1 MAKRKAA
8 LNPGGTGGPPKADAP
23 RAQILSGAPLDDDRQ
38 FELSVRP
45 RTLKEFI
52 GQAKLKE
59 NLSIAVE
66 AARSRDDALDH
77 VLLSGPPGLGKTTL
91 AAILANELGVRIE
104 TTSGPVLER
113 PLDLSTI
120 LSILEHRQVL
130 FIDELHRLLPAVE
143 EILYPALEDF
153 KIDMIVGKGP
163 GARAQVYR
171 LERFTLVG
179 ATTRTGLVTKPL
191 LSRFGIVHRL
201 DFYAADDLQQIVTR
215 SAGILGIE
223 IDSGGAEEIARRS
236 RGTPRVAN
244 RLLRRVR
251 DFAQVRAGGTINCQ
265 VARDALEMLEVDSY
279 GLDEMDRKLLLT
291 IIDKY
296 GGGPVGVNTIAASIS
311 EEPDAIEEVYEPFLL
326 QIGFLNRT
334 PRGRVATELAYKH
347 LGRSP
352 APGSAAPPL
361 FGR

>member
-1 MAKRKAA
+1 MTKRKEPLAVK
-8 LNPGGTGGPPKADAP
+8 PGAS
-23 RAQILSGAPLDDDRQ
+23 ILSGAPLDDDRQ

-52 GQAKLKE
+52 GQSKIKE
-59 NLSIAVE
+59 NLAIAVE
-66 AARSRDDALDH
+66 AARTRDDALDH

-91 AAILANELGVRIE
+91 ATILANELGVRIE

-120 LSILEHRQVL
+120 LSILESRQVL
-130 FIDELHRLLPAVE
+130 FIDELHRLLP
-143 EILYPALEDF
+143 
-153 KIDMIVGKGP
+153 
-163 GARAQVYR
+163 
-171 LERFTLVG
+171 
-179 ATTRTGLVTKPL
+179 TRTGLVTKPL

-201 DFYAADDLQQIVTR
+201 DFYPAADLQEIVTR
-215 SAGILGIE
+215 SAKILGIE
-223 IDSGGAEEIARRS
+223 MDGGGAEEIARRS

-251 DFAQVRAGGTINCQ
+251 DFAQVRAQGRINRP
-265 VARDALEMLEVDSY
+265 VAKDALEMLEVDSY
-279 GLDEMDRKLLLT
+279 GLDETDRKILLT

-296 GGGPVGVNTIAASIS
+296 AGGPVGLGTIAASIS
-311 EEPDAIEEVYEPFLL
+311 EEADAIEEVYEPFLL

-347 LGRSP
+347 LGRSLP
-352 APGSAAPPL
+352 PGRDAAGPPL
-361 FGR
+361 FSS

>member
-1 MAKRKAA
+1 M
-8 LNPGGTGGPPKADAP
+8 
-23 RAQILSGAPLDDDRQ
+23 LSGAPLDDDRQ

-45 RTLKEFI
+45 RLLKDFI
-52 GQAKLKE
+52 GQKKLKE
-59 NLSIAVE
+59 NLAIAVE
-66 AARSRDDALDH
+66 AARSRGEALDH

-91 AAILANELGVRIE
+91 AGILANELGVRIE

-113 PLDLSTI
+113 ALDLSTI

-130 FIDELHRLLPAVE
+130 FIDELHRLLPTVE

-179 ATTRTGLVTKPL
+179 ATTRTGLVSKPL
-191 LSRFGIVHRL
+191 LSRFGLVHRL
-201 DFYAADDLQQIVTR
+201 DFYPADDLKEIVTR
-215 SAGILGIE
+215 SARIFELE
-223 IDSGGAEEIARRS
+223 VDAAGAEEIARRS

-251 DFAQVRAGGTINCQ
+251 DFAEVRADGKINRR
-265 VARDALEMLEVDSY
+265 VAEDALEMLEVDSY

-296 GGGPVGVNTIAASIS
+296 SGGPVGVNTLAASVS
-311 EEPDAIEEVYEPFLL
+311 EEADAIEEVYEPFLI

-334 PRGRVATELAYKH
+334 ARG
-347 LGRSP
+347 
-352 APGSAAPPL
+352 
-361 FGR
+361 

>member
-1 MAKRKAA
+1 MTKRKEPLAVK
-8 LNPGGTGGPPKADAP
+8 PGAG
-23 RAQILSGAPLDDDRQ
+23 ILSGTPLDDDRQ

-52 GQAKLKE
+52 GQSKIKE
-59 NLSIAVE
+59 NLAIAVE
-66 AARSRDDALDH
+66 AARTRGDALDH

-91 AAILANELGVRIE
+91 ATILANELGVRIE

-120 LSILEHRQVL
+120 LSILESRQVL
-130 FIDELHRLLPAVE
+130 FIDELHRLLPTVE

-163 GARAQVYR
+163 GARPQVYR

-201 DFYAADDLQQIVTR
+201 DFYPAADLQEIVTR
-215 SAGILGIE
+215 SAKILGIE
-223 IDSGGAEEIARRS
+223 MDGGGAEEIAQRS

-251 DFAQVRAGGTINCQ
+251 DFAQVRAQGHINRP
-265 VARDALEMLEVDSY
+265 VAKDALEMLEVDSY
-279 GLDEMDRKLLLT
+279 GLDETDRKILLT

-296 GGGPVGVNTIAASIS
+296 AGGPVGLGTIAASIS
-311 EEPDAIEEVYEPFLL
+311 EEADAIEEVYEPFLL

-347 LGRSP
+347 LRRSLPPGRD
-352 APGSAAPPL
+352 AAGPPL
-361 FGR
+361 FSS

>member
-1 MAKRKAA
+1 M
-8 LNPGGTGGPPKADAP
+8 
-23 RAQILSGAPLDDDRQ
+23 LSGAALDEDRQ
-38 FELSVRP
+38 FEVSVRP
-45 RTLKEFI
+45 RTLGEFI
-52 GQAKLKE
+52 GQKRLKE
-59 NLSIAVE
+59 NLAIAVE
-66 AARSRDDALDH
+66 AARTRGDALDH

-91 AAILANELGVRIE
+91 AQILANELDVHIE

-120 LSILEHRQVL
+120 LSILGPRQVL
-130 FIDELHRLLPAVE
+130 FIDELHRLQPTVE

-163 GARAQVYR
+163 GARAQVFR

-179 ATTRTGLVTKPL
+179 ATTRTGLITKPL

-201 DFYAADDLQQIVTR
+201 DFYSAEDLQTIVTR
-215 SAGILGIE
+215 SAKILEIGIDG
-223 IDSGGAEEIARRS
+223 GGAEEIARRS
-236 RGTPRVAN
+236 RGTPRIAN

-251 DFAQVRAGGTINCQ
+251 DFAQVRADGSVTRP
-265 VARDALEMLEVDSY
+265 VAQEALEMLEVDSY

-296 GGGPVGVNTIAASIS
+296 GGGPVGVGTIAASVS
-311 EEPDAIEEVYEPFLL
+311 EESDAIEEVYEPYLL
-326 QIGFLNRT
+326 QIGFLSRT

-347 LGRSP
+347 LGRLP
-352 APGSAAPPL
+352 AGASSTSL
-361 FGR
+361 FGS

>member
-1 MAKRKAA
+1 MPAGTPGVKPSPSLESGGLLTGAA
-8 LNPGGTGGPPKADAP
+8 LDE
-23 RAQILSGAPLDDDRQ
+23 DRQ

-45 RTLKEFI
+45 RLLKDFV
-52 GQAKLKE
+52 GQTKVKE
-59 NLSIAVE
+59 NLAIAIE
-66 AARSRDDALDH
+66 AARSRGDALDH

-91 AAILANELGVRIE
+91 AGILANELGVRLE
-104 TTSGPVLER
+104 TTAGPVLER
-113 PLDLSTI
+113 PLDLSTV
-120 LSILEHRQVL
+120 LSMLEPRQVL

-143 EILYPALEDF
+143 EILYPALEDY

-163 GARAQVYR
+163 GARTHVYR
-171 LERFTLVG
+171 LERFTLAG

-201 DFYAADDLQQIVTR
+201 DFYPPEDLQTIVTR
-215 SAGILGIE
+215 SACLLGIE
-223 IDSGGAEEIARRS
+223 IDSGGAVEIARRS

-251 DFAQVRAGGTINCQ
+251 DFAQVRAQGKINPG
-265 VARDALEMLEVDSY
+265 VANDALAMLDVDEY

-296 GGGPVGVNTIAASIS
+296 GGGPVGLNTIAASVS

-334 PRGRVATELAYKH
+334 PRGRLATQLAYKH
-347 LGRSP
+347 LGRTP
-352 APGSAAPPL
+352 APGSAPL
-361 FGR
+361 FGS